1 MSANVPE
8 TLDAWR
14 MVVARRRFDGQVSLA
29 ELTRLQGL
37 VADTDGECVYSLEFG
52 RDDVLRVSYVEL
64 TIDTALPLTCQRSMQ
79 RFLLPVKVTQRLG
92 LIRDEDEES
101 SLPEEYEAL
110 LVPED
115 GQLRPL
121 DLVED
126 ELVLALPVV
135 PMAPGSEPVER
146 TWSASEE
153 EQQAASPF
161 AALASLKK
169 K

>member
-1 MSANVPE
+1 MVAAGRQFEGRIPLSA
-8 TLDAWR
+8 
-14 MVVARRRFDGQVSLA
+14 MARLEGSLA
-29 ELTRLQGL
+29 
-37 VADTDGECVYSLEFG
+37 DTEGTCRYALEFG
-52 RDDVLRVSYVEL
+52 RDALQVAYVEL
-64 TIDTALPLTCQRSMQ
+64 SIEAGLPLVCQRSLE
-79 RFLLPVKVTQRLG
+79 RFLFPVKTVQRLG
-92 LIRDEDEES
+92 LIRDEAEEAA
-101 SLPEEYEAL
+101 LPPGYEPL
-110 LVPED
+110 LVRED

-135 PMAPGSEPVER
+135 PVAPDSDPVER

-169 K
+169 Q